1 MSPVMALTVIC
12 LMFTMYACNNKK
24 TFRWILCCRLKTPA
38 TWSATLPSLDRGVLC
53 SGATCLL
60 HSRACKSRH
69 NSRLVILQ
77 GSSLLIFSHAVR
89 EGIDKCER
97 RRWIKRSN
105 ERSRQEEARVP
116 RRRRLLL
123 WAPSKEKKRC
133 ICLQEGSCR
142 MPALLVSQAVGSI
155 PEFPAAYSFSVIN
168 GSKFCACC
176 ESRRARAA
184 VPGCEPG
191 IWFVLLALGAKER
204 LKPALFSPAT
214 NRQLSAAPPRAH
226 ARTLELLSKKF
237 QLRLLTISSQPAVF
251 SPQRKTS

>member
-1 MSPVMALTVIC
+1 
-12 LMFTMYACNNKK
+12 
-24 TFRWILCCRLKTPA
+24 
-38 TWSATLPSLDRGVLC
+38 
-53 SGATCLL
+53 
-60 HSRACKSRH
+60 
-69 NSRLVILQ
+69 
-77 GSSLLIFSHAVR
+77 
-89 EGIDKCER
+89 
-97 RRWIKRSN
+97 
-105 ERSRQEEARVP
+105 
-116 RRRRLLL
+116 
-123 WAPSKEKKRC
+123 
-133 ICLQEGSCR
+133 

-176 ESRRARAA
+176 EFRRARAA

-191 IWFVLLALGAKER
+191 IWFVPLALGAKER

-251 SPQRKTS
+251 SPQRKTSQAHLTEFYKAHSESHSAREIAQFLISHKHFFLFEGFGLWRAEIYFGKSLCQLEESTVLKLVFKMMKRLFSFYTIISLNSQFIRRNVQRNAEQNN